1 MTQTSTRQF
10 HWPEYLMEAA
20 ELALFMISAAAFGT
34 LLEYPGSPVRQM
46 IHDPFIRRGLM
57 GIAMGATA
65 IGIIYSRL
73 GKQSGGHFNPA
84 VTLTFLSLGK
94 VKRLDAAMYI
104 AAQFVGGVGG
114 ILVSSFFLK
123 QMLESPTVRYVATVP
138 GNLGIGVAF
147 VSEFAIS
154 FILMSIILIVSGR
167 EKIARYTGVVAGVF
181 VASYI
186 LLEAPL
192 SGMSMNPARTFGSAL
207 PAGIWDALWIY
218 FTAPPLAMLFAGFLH
233 KTLASKNPIA
243 CAKLHHD
250 NEYRCIHCGKGM

>member
-1 MTQTSTRQF
+1 MTTETSQF

-20 ELALFMISAAAFGT
+20 ELALFMISAAVFGT
-34 LLEYPGSPVRQM
+34 LLEHPGSPVRQV

-57 GIAMGATA
+57 GIAMGTTA
-65 IGIIYSRL
+65 IAIIYSRL

-94 VKRLDAAMYI
+94 IKRLDAVMYI
-104 AAQFVGGVGG
+104 VAQFIGGVGG
-114 ILVSSFFLK
+114 ILISSFFLK

-138 GNLGIGVAF
+138 GDWGIGIAF
-147 VSEFAIS
+147 ISEFVIS
-154 FILMSIILIVSGR
+154 FILMTVILIVSGR
-167 EKIARYTGVVAGVF
+167 EKIARYTGVFAGVF

-207 PAGIWDALWIY
+207 PAGIWDAFWIY
-218 FTAPPLAMLFAGFLH
+218 LIAPPLAMFLAGFLH
-233 KTLASKNPIA
+233 KKLAYRNPLV